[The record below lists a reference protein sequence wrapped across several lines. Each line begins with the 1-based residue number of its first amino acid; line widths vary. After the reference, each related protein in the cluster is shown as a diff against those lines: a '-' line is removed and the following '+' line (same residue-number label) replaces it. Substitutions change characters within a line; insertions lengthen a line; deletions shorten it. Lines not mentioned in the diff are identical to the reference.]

1 MVKKNQVK
9 NNEDEKIKDVRV
21 VGIGTSAGGL
31 EALQEF
37 FKNVP
42 IDSDIAY
49 VVIQHLSP
57 DYKSLMDE
65 LLARFTKL
73 PIYVIKSGMVI
84 KPNTIYLIPPRKNL
98 YISYN
103 KLILTDVDL
112 NKGLNLPIDTFFRS
126 LAEERGKDAIG
137 IVLSGTGSDGTAGIK
152 AIKEKNGMVIVQDEK
167 TAKFTGMP
175 NSAIA
180 TGLVDFILPPSE
192 MPETIIK
199 YVQHPLI
206 KSSKQKSDTASEQ
219 EDLLQKAIEIL
230 HDKFNVDFNAYKQN
244 TILRRIERRVSINH
258 FIDLSS
264 YITFLEESD
273 VEKDVLF
280 RELLIG
286 VTQFFRDKEAFH
298 SLTEKVLIPLVKS
311 DSKSIRIWSAGCS
324 TGEEVYS
331 VAISIKELFI
341 KYNVRKEI
349 KIFATDIDKKALEIA
364 GNGIYPESI
373 LLDIEPT
380 VVNRYFTK
388 KENFYKI
395 NDEIRNMIVFAYHN
409 ILKDPPFS
417 KIDLLIC
424 RNLFIYLKPEV
435 QNKLLVMFYYA
446 LQPGGYLFMGISETI
461 GDLTKAF
468 KVIDAKN
475 KIYEYISGF
484 RPPILS
490 SYNISDSKNLLV
502 DNKYKL
508 KHKFELKID
517 EFYSTLLTKF
527 APPSV
532 IIDSDYKIISVINDI
547 NPFTEIQPGNY
558 SEELFNILPKDLGL
572 FINNILRE
580 LKKNKKEIVSRNLTG
595 LKFNKLGN
603 ILVTGRKVDF
613 MGNVYFI
620 LSFEYSKTDI
630 ENKKEL
636 IPQFD
641 LSLEKDRKIFELE
654 KELKSSRENLNA
666 VIEELESSNE
676 ELQSSN
682 EELVASNEE
691 LQSVNEELQSV
702 NEELFTVNTELQQK
716 IDELTRLNDDINNL
730 LKNTQ
735 VAALYLDSKLL
746 IRKVTPELSKITNIL
761 ETDIG
766 RPISHIT
773 LIEGYETFINDVEI
787 VQESLQPI
795 DKEIVTKSGYTYF
808 IKIRP
813 YRTEYGAIDGVI
825 ITFTEI
831 SAIKKLQNEILYYS
845 DKLKEVLNIGKIAW
859 FEYCYNDN
867 TFNYDKSVEYLLN
880 LKTNQL
886 PQNVEE
892 FNKFL
897 NEKDFKLF
905 KSELNKLLN
914 QKYKSSEFDITF
926 TVNNLEKRLHIKLKL
941 TSGCIKNSPIS
952 LLVTIV
958 DISELEDVKNKLI
971 IQNETINIAIENTM
985 VGIVVVDK
993 DGNINFVNN
1002 FAEKEFGI
1010 SKKEIIN
1017 RTYDDT
1023 NWEILDLDK
1032 KPIKSENLPFAIVKK
1047 TKKIIKDYRHF
1058 IKNPIKGYVL
1068 INIDGMPLLKNNK
1081 FLGAI
1086 FVINEVL
1093 E

>member
-1 MVKKNQVK
+1 MEKKDKQNISETK
-9 NNEDEKIKDVRV
+9 ETRV

-37 FKNVP
+37 FKSVP
-42 IDSDIAY
+42 NDSEIAY

-73 PIYVIKSGMVI
+73 PIFVIKSGMII

-98 YISYN
+98 YISQN
-103 KLILTDVDL
+103 KLILMDVDL

-206 KSSKQKSDTASEQ
+206 KSNKQKSDVIFEQ
-219 EDLLQKAIEIL
+219 DDLLDKAIIIL
-230 HDKFNVDFNAYKQN
+230 QEKFNVDFNAYKQN

-264 YITFLEESD
+264 YLTFLEESD
-273 VEKDVLF
+273 VEKEILF

-286 VTQFFRDKEAFH
+286 VTQFFRDKEAFA
-298 SLTEKVLIPLVKS
+298 SLTEKVLTPLIKS
-311 DSKSIRIWSAGCS
+311 DSKAIRIWSAGCS

-331 VAISIKELFI
+331 IAILLKELMI
-341 KYNVRKEI
+341 KYNIKKEI

-364 GNGIYPESI
+364 GNGIFPESI
-373 LLDIEPT
+373 LLDIDSS
-380 VVNRYFTK
+380 VVNRYFSK

-435 QNKLLVMFYYA
+435 QNKLLIMFYYA

-461 GDLTKAF
+461 GELTKAF
-468 KVIDAKN
+468 RVLDSKN
-475 KIYEYISGF
+475 KIFEYISGF

-490 SYNISDSKNLLV
+490 GYSLT
-502 DNKYKL
+502 DNKNILGDNKL
-508 KHKFELKID
+508 KYKHKFELKID

-527 APPSV
+527 APPSI
-532 IIDSDYKIISVINDI
+532 IIDSEYKIISVINDI
-547 NPFTEIQPGNY
+547 NPFTEIQPGHY

-580 LKKNKKEIVSRNLTG
+580 LKKNKKEMVSRNLTG
-595 LKFNKLGN
+595 LKSNKFDN
-603 ILVTGRKVDF
+603 ILVTGRKVEF
-613 MGNVYFI
+613 SGNVYYI
-620 LSFEYSKTDI
+620 LSFQFTKVHTEDV
-630 ENKKEL
+630 NEL

-773 LIEGYETFINDVEI
+773 LIEGYNSFIQDIEV
-787 VQESLQPI
+787 VQDTLQSI
-795 DKEIVTKSGYTYF
+795 DKEIVTKNGQTYF

-825 ITFTEI
+825 VTFAEI
-831 SAIKKLQNEILYYS
+831 SNIKKLQNEILYYS
-845 DKLKEVLNIGKIAW
+845 DKLKEALNVGKIAW
-859 FEYCYNDN
+859 CEYCIKDN
-867 TFNYDKSVEYLLN
+867 TFNYDKSVENLLN
-880 LKTNQL
+880 LSANNL
-886 PQNVEE
+886 PKNLEE
-892 FNKFL
+892 FNKYL
-897 NEKDFKLF
+897 NENDLKLF
-905 KSELNKLLN
+905 KVEFNKLIN
-914 QKYKSSEFDITF
+914 QKLKISEFDITF
-926 TVNNLEKRLHIKLKL
+926 SNNNFEKRLHIKLKL
-941 TSGCIKNSPIS
+941 SNGGLKNSPLS
-952 LLVTIV
+952 LLITIV
-958 DISELEDVKNKLI
+958 DISELEDVKNKLL
-971 IQNETINIAIENTM
+971 IQNETINVAIENTM
-985 VGIVVVDK
+985 AGIVVVGI
-993 DGNINFVNN
+993 DGNIIFANSY
-1002 FAEKEFGI
+1002 AEKEFGI
-1010 SKKEIIN
+1010 SKKEIKN
-1017 RTYDDT
+1017 RTYDDDR
-1023 NWEILDLDK
+1023 WEILDLEK
-1032 KPIKSENLPFAIVKK
+1032 KPIKPENLPFAIVKR
-1047 TKKIIKDYRHF
+1047 TKKILKDYRHY
-1058 IKNPIKGYVL
+1058 IKNPTKGDIL
-1068 INIDGMPLLKNNK
+1068 INIDGIPILKKKK

-1086 FVINEVL
+1086 FVVNEVI
-1093 E
+1093 EK